1 MKRGLQKGE
10 SMKTVF
16 QKWMAGLGLIVVGA
30 ILTTTATAQCGSFDL
45 SKSGSLLHKQSWT
58 NHAAHGLFQQASQSD
73 DAIVGL
79 WKVNFIAVGN
89 EGIPDGVVID
99 KALAQWHAD
108 GTEIMNSSR
117 PPITS
122 SFCLGVWKKTAPFQY
137 TLNHFALG
145 WDTSSNFVGPVNIR
159 ESVVLSHD
167 GKSFVGAFTIDQYD
181 PSGNPLAHVS
191 GHLAGSRIEVNTGV
205 SGVL

>member
-1 MKRGLQKGE
+1 
-10 SMKTVF
+10 MKTVS
-16 QKWMAGLGLIVVGA
+16 QRWLTALGMIVVGA
-30 ILTTTATAQCGSFDL
+30 ILATTANAQCGSFDVL
-45 SKSGSLLHKQSWT
+45 KSGSLLHKQSWS
-58 NHAAHGLFQQASQSD
+58 NPVARGLFQQASESD
-73 DAIVGL
+73 DPIVGF

-89 EGIPDGVVID
+89 QGIPDGVVID
-99 KALAQWHAD
+99 KALSQWHAD
-108 GTEIMNSSR
+108 GTEIMNSSK

-122 SFCLGVWKKTAPFQY
+122 SFCLGVWKKTGPFQY
-137 TLNHFALG
+137 TLNHFAIG
-145 WDTSSNFVGPVNIR
+145 WDTSSNLIGPVNIR

-191 GHLAGSRIEVNTGV
+191 GHLAGSRITVNTTV

>member
-1 MKRGLQKGE
+1 
-10 SMKTVF
+10 MKTIF
-16 QKWMAGLGLIVVGA
+16 RNLMAGLGIFAVWLLLA
-30 ILTTTATAQCGSFDL
+30 ATANAQCGSFDM
-45 SKSGSLLHKQSWT
+45 KSGGLLHKQSWMGSGSLEGRLLL
-58 NHAAHGLFQQASQSD
+58 ADQSD

-79 WKVNFIAVGN
+79 WRVDFIAVGN
-89 EGIPDGVVID
+89 AGIPDGVVID

-122 SFCLGVWKKTAPFQY
+122 SFCLGVWKKTGPFQY
-137 TLNHFALG
+137 SLNHFAIG
-145 WDTSSNFVGPVNIR
+145 WDTNSNLIGPVNIR

-181 PSGNPLAHVS
+181 PAGNPLAHVS
-191 GHLAGSRIEVNTGV
+191 GHLAGSRITVSTGV

>member
-1 MKRGLQKGE
+1 
-10 SMKTVF
+10 MKTVLR
-16 QKWMAGLGLIVVGA
+16 KWMAGFGMIAVGLL
-30 ILTTTATAQCGSFDL
+30 LTTTANAQCGSFDT
-45 SKSGSLLHKQSWT
+45 KSGGLLHKQSWMGSD
-58 NHAAHGLFQQASQSD
+58 GLGRELFLRTDQSD

-79 WKVNFIAVGN
+79 WRVNFIAMGN
-89 EGIPDGVVID
+89 QGIPDGVVID

-117 PPITS
+117 PPVTS
-122 SFCLGVWKKTAPFQY
+122 SFCLGVWKKTGAFQY
-137 TLNHFALG
+137 SLNHFAIG
-145 WDTSSNFVGPVNIR
+145 WDTSNNLVGPVNIR

-181 PSGNPLAHVS
+181 PAGNLLAHVT
-191 GHLAGSRIEVNTGV
+191 GHLAGTRITVTTGV